1 MHCWK
6 ILGIVPLIV
15 TQSLAAE
22 PVLPLPLDNPA
33 FTAPAKP
40 WASVEDVVERDAAYT
55 VQEGVTKISPRD
67 QRVCQDS
74 LSTAQDQAQE
84 SVELP
89 SVKPERMSPDKP
101 HLIYAVDHRQNGCS
115 MMVMKNI
122 PRGIRPLPDKPAS
135 PQLRHNAETD
145 Q

>member
-1 MHCWK
+1 MHFWK
-6 ILGIVPLIV
+6 ILGIVPLIS

-22 PVLPLPLDNPA
+22 PVVPLPLDNPA
-33 FTAPAKP
+33 FMHPAKP
-40 WASVEDVVERDAAYT
+40 WVSVEDAVQGDAAYT

-89 SVKPERMSPDKP
+89 SVKPEKISPDKP

-115 MMVMKNI
+115 MMVMKSI
-122 PRGIRPLPDKPAS
+122 PGGIRPLPDKPAT
-135 PQLRHNAETD
+135 PQLRHKAETD
-145 Q
+145 